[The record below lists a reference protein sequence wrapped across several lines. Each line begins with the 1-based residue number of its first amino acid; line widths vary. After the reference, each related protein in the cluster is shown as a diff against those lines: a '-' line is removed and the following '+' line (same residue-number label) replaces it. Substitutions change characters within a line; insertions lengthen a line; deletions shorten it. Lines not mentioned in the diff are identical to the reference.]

1 MEQEIMDAQAMAW
14 KAAHRIQQSTGT
26 RLELEELAAEGMLG
40 LVQAASR
47 YRPETG
53 AWFKA
58 FARRRVHGAIMDRVR
73 ADRDWTLFDFP
84 EGWPD
89 VPSQDPGPLEALEE
103 HHRREQVRA
112 AVDNLPPG
120 ERGALQGIYLEGFK
134 QVEIAETLG
143 LDPSRVSQNK
153 RSGLARLRFR
163 LAQLEG

>member
-1 MEQEIMDAQAMAW
+1 MEQEIMEARAMAW
-14 KAAHRIQQSTGT
+14 KAAYRIQRSTGT

-73 ADRDWTLFDFP
+73 ADKDWTLFDFP
-84 EGWPD
+84 EGWPE
-89 VPSQDPGPLEALEE
+89 VSSQDPGPLEALEE

-112 AVDNLPPG
+112 AVRNLPPG
-120 ERGALQGIYLEGFK
+120 ERSVIEGAFLEGLK
-134 QVEIAETLG
+134 QVEIAEALG

-163 LAQLEG
+163 LSQLEG